1 MHLRYCFRVMK
12 KRLTILLAALVLIAT
27 GLISAGQISFVSAT
41 ACVTQSSVSDS
52 GGVSYTVLQFKTVGT
67 CQWTIPA
74 GVNQINYLIVAGG
87 GGGGSRHGGGGG
99 AGGVV
104 NNLGSTPLS
113 VTPGSSG
120 AVTVGAGGA
129 GAAESGS
136 SIAAR
141 GGNSSI
147 FFVTTSAIGGGAGS
161 SQTSF
166 NNLQNGGSGGGARG
180 NTSVAG
186 GGKEDNQGNT
196 GGAGGGQNSTVKMLG
211 GGGGGFSSAGSNGGD
226 STGNGGAGFN
236 ASVFLGTQ
244 VGASGWFAGGG
255 GGGAENDRGT
265 GGQGGGGNGGFVSS
279 GTNAATP
286 GQENTG
292 GGGGGGGHTGSGSNF
307 PGKAGGSG
315 IVIVRYI
322 TPPTITDTNG
332 IVMLVDPRS
341 ESVPIPYLTVT
352 SGAPSRI
359 CFDLSTESNSA
370 IALKSFVDK
379 NTDSDAFRMAVTSS
393 DVVVSVGGGN
403 ALNKITA
410 SRANAPALFKRSVP
424 NSESYLRLY
433 RPDSGWSEVDG
444 GTVKVRVD
452 YAVDS
457 DCSGVSGTEINV
469 EIPIKVI
476 EIGAIQ
482 KNPVDLSRG

>member
-1 MHLRYCFRVMK
+1 MK
-12 KRLTILLAALVLIAT
+12 KRLTILLAALGLIAT
-27 GLISAGQISFVSAT
+27 GLISVGQISFA
-41 ACVTQSSVSDS
+41 SDIECEPEDPIEYPIND
-52 GGVSYTVLQFKTVGT
+52 VSYTVLQFKDVGT
-67 CQWTIPA
+67 CQWAVPA

-104 NNLGSTPLS
+104 NNLGLTPLS
-113 VTPGSSG
+113 VTPGNSG
-120 AVTVGAGGA
+120 AVTVGSGGA

-186 GGKEDNQGNT
+186 GGKEDNQGNS
-196 GGAGGGQNSTVKMLG
+196 GGAGGGQNSTTKMLG
-211 GGGGGFSSAGSNGGD
+211 GGGGGFSSAGSSGGD

-236 ASVFLGTQ
+236 ASTFLGTQ

-265 GGQGGGGNGGFVSS
+265 EGQGGGGNGGFESS
-279 GTNAATP
+279 GTNAATS

-292 GGGGGGGHTGSGSNF
+292 GGGGGGGHTVGTNF

-315 IVIVRYI
+315 VVIVRYI
-322 TPPTITDTNG
+322 NPPTITETNG

-341 ESVPIPYLTVT
+341 ESVPIPYLSVT

-359 CFDLSTESNSA
+359 CFDLTTNSNSA

-379 NTDSDAFRMAVTSS
+379 NTDSDAFRMAVTSN
-393 DVVVSVGGGN
+393 DVVVNVGASN
-403 ALNKITA
+403 ALNRITA
-410 SRANAPALFKRSVP
+410 SRANTPALLKRNAS

-433 RPDSGWSEVDG
+433 RPAGGWSEVDRG
-444 GTVKVRVD
+444 KVKVRVD

-469 EIPIKVI
+469 EIPIKVL
-476 EIGAIQ
+476 ELGAIQ